1 MKRLLIVGAGGFGR
15 EMFAAAREALG
26 YGEDFIVAGFLD
38 DNLHALDGFS
48 GYPQILGTLADYK
61 FGADDVFITAVGSIP
76 VRRKI
81 VAQIEARGG
90 VFATVVH
97 RSAVIGPN
105 VSIGV
110 GSFIAPNVSLT
121 ADVSIG
127 RHTCV
132 FHNTSIGH
140 DTIVGDFAHIYA
152 QCSLGGSVRIAS
164 GTNVYPGAVVTPRR
178 KIGEDAVVGALSA
191 VFSDVPPRVTVLG
204 NPAAPL
210 R

>member
-15 EMFAAAREALG
+15 EMFATAREALG

-152 QCSLGGSVRIAS
+152 QCSVGGSVRIAS
-164 GTNVYPGAVVTPRR
+164 GANVYPGAVVTPRR

-191 VFSDVPPRVTVLG
+191 VFADVPPRVTVLG

>member
-1 MKRLLIVGAGGFGR
+1 MKRLVIVGAGGFGR
-15 EMFAAAREALG
+15 EMFAAAREAFG

-38 DNLHALDGFS
+38 DNPHALDGFS
-48 GYPQILGTLADYK
+48 GYPQILGSLSDYE
-61 FGADDVFITAVGSIP
+61 FCEDDVFIAAVGSIP

-90 VFATVVH
+90 SFATIIH

-105 VSIGV
+105 VAVGE

-121 ADVSIG
+121 ADVVVG
-127 RHTCV
+127 KHTSV

-140 DTIVGDFAHIYA
+140 DTVVGDFAHIYA
-152 QCSLGGSVRIAS
+152 QCSVGGSVRIAS
-164 GTNVYPGAVVTPRR
+164 GVNIYPGSVVTPRR
-178 KIGEDAVVGALSA
+178 KVCEDAVVGALSA
-191 VFSDVPPRVTVLG
+191 VFADVPPRVTVLG

-210 R
+210 S

>member
-1 MKRLLIVGAGGFGR
+1 MKRLVIVGAGGFGR
-15 EMFAAAREALG
+15 EMFAAAREAHG
-26 YGEDFIVAGFLD
+26 YGEDFFVAGFLD

-61 FGADDVFITAVGSIP
+61 FGADDVFITAVGSISA
-76 VRRKI
+76 RRKI
-81 VAQIEARGG
+81 VAQIEERGG
-90 VFATVVH
+90 VFATVIH
-97 RSAVIGPN
+97 SSAVIGPN
-105 VSIGV
+105 VAIGV

-121 ADVSIG
+121 ADVTIG

-152 QCSLGGSVRIAS
+152 QCSVGGSVRIAS
-164 GTNVYPGAVVTPRR
+164 GANVYPGAVVTPRR

-191 VFSDVPPRVTVLG
+191 VFADVPPRVTVLG

>member
-1 MKRLLIVGAGGFGR
+1 MKRLVIVGAGGFGR
-15 EMFAAAREALG
+15 EMFAAAREAHG
-26 YGEDFIVAGFLD
+26 YGEDFFVAGFLD

-61 FGADDVFITAVGSIP
+61 FGADDVFITAVGSISA
-76 VRRKI
+76 RRKI
-81 VAQIEARGG
+81 VAQIEERGG
-90 VFATVVH
+90 VFATVIH
-97 RSAVIGPN
+97 SSAVIGPN
-105 VSIGV
+105 VAIGV

-121 ADVSIG
+121 ADVTIG

-140 DTIVGDFAHIYA
+140 DATVGDFAHIYA
-152 QCSLGGSVRIAS
+152 QCSVGGSVRIAS
-164 GTNVYPGAVVTPRR
+164 GANVYPGAVVTPRR

-191 VFSDVPPRVTVLG
+191 VFADVPPRVTVLG